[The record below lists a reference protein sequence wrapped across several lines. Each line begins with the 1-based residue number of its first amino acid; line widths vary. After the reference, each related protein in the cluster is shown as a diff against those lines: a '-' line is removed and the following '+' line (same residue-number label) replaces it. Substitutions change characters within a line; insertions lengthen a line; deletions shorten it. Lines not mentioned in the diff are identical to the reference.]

1 MVIVGLPG
9 EDYPGCSSSCLKP
22 VVSEHRCLSMWC
34 PRDTHVQHSS
44 VHHRKIHRIFS
55 KEYTLGKKL
64 DIAQI
69 EGFMNGGW
77 KFCISSSD
85 FSNNEAQL
93 RVCQDWGSNSGPCA
107 CKASGGT
114 TEWKNLCTMPG
125 SAISTHSYTVVGRTS
140 VHFLNSDYPRN
151 CFCLLDSS
159 QPGDRLL
166 RPFLF
171 QVFYPGSFPPG
182 QAPRAPT
189 ANFPNFLPWLYISS
203 ITRKKNIFSQ
213 VMDSP
218 LLRHK
223 SCNLQL
229 PDKDC
234 CSRRM
239 CFTRLQIVTVS
250 NPGTSAAPLTGS
262 KDLLLTDDPLT
273 ISP

>member
-93 RVCQDWGSNSGPCA
+93 RVCQDW
-107 CKASGGT
+107 
-114 TEWKNLCTMPG
+114 
-125 SAISTHSYTVVGRTS
+125 
-140 VHFLNSDYPRN
+140 
-151 CFCLLDSS
+151 
-159 QPGDRLL
+159 
-166 RPFLF
+166 
-171 QVFYPGSFPPG
+171 
-182 QAPRAPT
+182 
-189 ANFPNFLPWLYISS
+189 FPNFLPWLYISS